1 MSILDGRPPDVLTG
15 ALGSLALLLARV
27 YRIQVVEVLLI
38 ERRQGRVDGGS
49 GGEQSI
55 TTTIRSSDQS
65 EDGGT
70 RRLDLE
76 RHVRVVQL
84 DRGERRP
91 VRKRSLVS
99 VDDVNVFETSSAGN
113 TGGRVDMK
121 RAPMLPKIGLG
132 FDCHVVLLPE
142 DCGLGQT
149 ETNASVS
156 SMRHNSSDARITTT
170 NRLRHARR
178 AARPGRPEHH
188 HSAWSS

>member
-15 ALGSLALLLARV
+15 ALSSLALLLARV
-27 YRIQVVEVLLI
+27 YRIQVVEVLLV

-49 GGEQSI
+49 GGEQGI

-76 RHVRVVQL
+76 CHVRVIQF
-84 DRGERRP
+84 DGGERRP

-99 VDDVNVFETSSAGN
+99 VDDVNVLETSSAGN

-121 RAPMLPKIGLG
+121 RAPVLPKIGLG

-142 DCGLGQT
+142 DCGCVKQKPML
-149 ETNASVS
+149 ASVPC
-156 SMRHNSSDARITTT
+156 AI
-170 NRLRHARR
+170 
-178 AARPGRPEHH
+178 AALTRG
-188 HSAWSS
+188 